1 MTRPGRRPSLERG
14 IRRVANDLGFAL
26 LWCWILLSLF
36 ALPTLFGLPWLGA
49 VLFVIGLLFCW
60 QAFSATTDPVY
71 TIGTK
76 REVRTGRVDSP
87 GVECDE
93 CGRPAEGGEYR
104 RYEERRVLFGT
115 TVAVSESGENVYCE
129 RCTIDP
135 SDAVHGAAGIES
147 RRRSGA
153 DEGRELESERS

>member
-1 MTRPGRRPSLERG
+1 MTRPGRRPSLEHG
-14 IRRVANDLGFAL
+14 IRRVANNLGFAL

-71 TIGTK
+71 TVGTK

-87 GVECDE
+87 AVECDE
-93 CGRPAEGGEYR
+93 CGRSAAGGEYR

-129 RCTIDP
+129 RCTVDP
-135 SDAVHGAAGIES
+135 SDAFHGADGIE
-147 RRRSGA
+147 RRRQSEG
-153 DEGRELESERS
+153 DERRALESERS